1 MSGRPEWTSD
11 THSVGGAG
19 GTRTTRK
26 VCQVSP
32 ECRRRSLRLF
42 SQVKSVLALWRSLLF
57 SLATLAMPYAK
68 ARRSRRRERER
79 RRIPNHSQMLGWRG
93 SDTGWTLASSR
104 RCRQSMFTCCL
115 HWPVRCLVTELS
127 CCAMTTLPFDYLVLR
142 SAIN

>member
-42 SQVKSVLALWRSLLF
+42 SRVKSVLALRRSLLF

-68 ARRSRRRERER
+68 ARRSRRREKKNPEPFADAWMER
-79 RRIPNHSQMLGWRG
+79 KRYWL
-93 SDTGWTLASSR
+93 DTCIEPSLSPVDVHVLPSLACS
-104 RCRQSMFTCCL
+104 
-115 HWPVRCLVTELS
+115 RCLVTELK